1 MPCGLVLAFPCE
13 ESFWHAVKFGDTTL
27 SRGGLGQGSR
37 LQEGLVLPLTV
48 PAGEIS
54 LTDFNGVEYTP
65 KNHKLFFK

>member
-48 PAGEIS
+48 PAGEIP

-65 KNHKLFFK
+65 KNH

>member
-1 MPCGLVLAFPCE
+1 MPFGLVLAP
-13 ESFWHAVKFGDTTL
+13 SNKRNFWHAVKFGDTTL

-54 LTDFNGVEYTP
+54 LTDFNGV
-65 KNHKLFFK
+65 